1 VAVAQTPETVLIH
14 EHAAT
19 ADSVSADKD
28 IRVVQALDLMQT
40 PKTHIQ
46 VVVVAAQA
54 EAELQLLM
62 VVKHIE
68 DHLEMTW

>member
-1 VAVAQTPETVLIH
+1 
-14 EHAAT
+14 
-19 ADSVSADKD
+19 
-28 IRVVQALDLMQT
+28 M
-40 PKTHIQ
+40 KTHTP